1 MVKSVARQTRLKL
14 DERIGEVVADQL
26 GQVPQQ
32 IEAEGQLLQLK
43 QRKATNVKDKLV
55 MKPDGRTK
63 DYANTSFVLSSFR
76 GLRPLSRR
84 STNVQ
89 NDSSKPFFCKPQKA
103 LCKLRPLN

>member
-14 DERIGEVVADQL
+14 DERIGEVVDDQL

-43 QRKATNVKDKLV
+43 QKKATNVKDKLV

-76 GLRPLSRR
+76 GGSGPSFEDQQMFKMTVVNHIFANHKKLC
-84 STNVQ
+84 V
-89 NDSSKPFFCKPQKA
+89 SSG
-103 LCKLRPLN
+103 R